1 MKLNLKRV
9 AKGLSLAVCLFSFS
23 ISSKAETEPKQ
34 VDANAQSQLEQI
46 PEPLLQMFVD
56 LKEEEVEKFKSQAE
70 QAAVLSQAAETWQN
84 LNPEQGALVSIGDD
98 VAITTTPEGY
108 NATVIAVFEKK
119 SMVFTVAM
127 DSSLTKVLSVT
138 FTPETGGNSQEDL
151 YGWLAVGAI
160 LLVLAIIGVRKFNGG
175 SEGGSSEG
183 TSAPAAVAPVAPA
196 APVNAAIPAEVN
208 LVDDLELVAVIT
220 AAIAASTGSS
230 PSSLVV
236 RSIRRSP
243 VNNWKKA

>member
-9 AKGLSLAVCLFSFS
+9 AMGLTLAVCLFSFS

-70 QAAVLSQAAETWQN
+70 QAAVLSQAAESWQS
-84 LNPEQGALVSIGDD
+84 LKPELGALVSIGDD
-98 VAITTTPEGY
+98 VTITTTPEGY
-108 NATVIAVFEKK
+108 NAAVNAVFEKK

-138 FTPETGGNSQEDL
+138 FAPEKSGNSQEDL

-160 LLVLAIIGVRKFNGG
+160 ILVLAIIGVRKFNGG
-175 SEGGSSEG
+175 SEGDASEG
-183 TSAPAAVAPVAPA
+183 TIAPAAVAPA